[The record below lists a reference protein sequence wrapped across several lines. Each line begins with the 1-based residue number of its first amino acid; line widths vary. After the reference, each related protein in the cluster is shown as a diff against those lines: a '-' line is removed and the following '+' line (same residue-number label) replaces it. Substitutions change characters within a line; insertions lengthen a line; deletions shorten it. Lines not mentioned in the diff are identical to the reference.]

1 MVTPGSEERLHTMA
15 IFDKAEAMIT
25 SAFYLD
31 LFMMIH
37 SCYVAL
43 VSVLKQYFGV
53 QTRAMKIGL

>member
-1 MVTPGSEERLHTMA
+1 MS